1 MRYLAN
7 NILQFSAKYL
17 TGRSVS
23 PFEFAIPFEKVFKDD
38 PPSQTIT
45 FENSLGHGVDHPF
58 PQIAASRVCLVLL
71 RKEMEGLP
79 QYLPIQ
85 RATEH
90 ISVTTQS
97 ITGCSPK
104 AMVWPRGSPLGTFVP
119 GAPKGD
125 AYCLVIFC
133 QVVFMLSPMCEC
145 PKIFAQNTGCMMRNL
160 TTCGQ
165 PQY

>member
-1 MRYLAN
+1 MRYLAK

-23 PFEFAIPFEKVFKDD
+23 PFAIPFEKVFNDD

-58 PQIAASRVCLVLL
+58 PQIAASRLVLL

-90 ISVTTQS
+90 ISVTT
-97 ITGCSPK
+97 
-104 AMVWPRGSPLGTFVP
+104 
-119 GAPKGD
+119 
-125 AYCLVIFC
+125 
-133 QVVFMLSPMCEC
+133 
-145 PKIFAQNTGCMMRNL
+145 
-160 TTCGQ
+160 
-165 PQY
+165 